1 MTRFMKYRVPLY
13 PNSAERSYNRLLQT
27 YVKDITQLDSRFTS
41 LKLDSE
47 LNNDGFSEDLNALL
61 NELISYGVMAANS
74 LTFRLP
80 SVYAQVAQWND
91 RQWVLSVKAGTG
103 IELPPGSALPT
114 GMVAYGNVSNPNDI
128 RARFGIDVDVYRAEP
143 WLRPRMNNWI
153 DYNTSLIKSI
163 PAQHFGKVESAIRSG
178 VMAGTSS
185 RELAKQIKAISG
197 VTSNRAKL
205 IAVDQIAKAN
215 AELTQYRQ
223 QDIGI
228 KSYKWLT
235 SGDER
240 VRPTHVANANKIF
253 KWSEP
258 PIVTGHPGH
267 EIRCR
272 CTALAVF
279 ED

>member
-1 MTRFMKYRVPLY
+1 MAIKIPLY
-13 PNSAERSYNRLLQT
+13 PNSAERAYNRMLQD
-27 YVKDITQLDSRFTS
+27 YVKEVIQYDKRFT
-41 LKLDSE
+41 E
-47 LNNDGFSEDLNALL
+47 LRMDGFSEDLTALL
-61 NELISYGVMAANS
+61 NELVSLGLAAANS

-80 SVYAQVAQWND
+80 STYAQVANWNN
-91 RQWVLSVKAGTG
+91 RQWVLAVKAGTG
-103 IELPPGSALPT
+103 ITLPPSSAIPS

-128 RARFGIDVDVYRAEP
+128 RARFGIGVDVYRSEP
-143 WLRPRMNNWI
+143 WLRPKMNNWI

-163 PAQHFGKVESAIRSG
+163 PVQHFARVEGSIRNG
-178 VMAGTSS
+178 IMAGSSS
-185 RELAKQIKAISG
+185 RELAKQIKDISG
-197 VTSNRAKL
+197 VTANRAKL

-253 KWSEP
+253 KWSEAP
-258 PIVTGHPGH
+258 SVTGHPGT
-267 EIRCR
+267 EVRCR

>member
-1 MTRFMKYRVPLY
+1 MSIKIPLY
-13 PNSAERSYNRLLQT
+13 PNSAERTYNRTLQA
-27 YVKDITQLDSRFTS
+27 YAKDITQFDSRFTQ
-41 LKLDSE
+41 LRLDGQV
-47 LNNDGFSEDLNALL
+47 NNDGFSEDLNALL
-61 NELISYGVMAANS
+61 NELLAIATSTANS

-80 SVYAQVAQWND
+80 SIYAQVSQWND
-91 RQWVLSVKAGTG
+91 RQWILAVKAGTG
-103 IELPPGSALPT
+103 ITLPNSAALPVV
-114 GMVAYGNVSNPNDI
+114 GSIPFGSVSNPNDI
-128 RARFGIDVDVYRAEP
+128 RAKFGIDVDIYRAEP

-163 PAQHFGKVESAIRSG
+163 PQQHFARVEATIRQG

-240 VRPTHVANANKIF
+240 VRPTHVANANKVF

-258 PIVTGHPGH
+258 PSVTGHPGH
-267 EIRCR
+267 DVRCR

>member
-1 MTRFMKYRVPLY
+1 MALKIPPY
-13 PNSAERSYNRLLQT
+13 PNSAEREYNRMLQT
-27 YVKDITQLDSRFTS
+27 YVKDITWFDRRFAD
-41 LKLDSE
+41 LKLDGQVT
-47 LNNDGFSEDLNALL
+47 NDGFSEDLTALL
-61 NELISYGVMAANS
+61 SELISYGLSAANS
-74 LTFRLP
+74 LIFRLP
-80 SVYAQVAQWND
+80 SVYAQISTWND
-91 RQWVLSVKAGTG
+91 RQWVLAVKAGTG
-103 IELPPGSALPT
+103 IQLPQSGAIPS
-114 GMVAYGNVSNPNDI
+114 GMVAYGSVSNPNDI
-128 RARFGIDVDVYRAEP
+128 RARFGIGVDVYRAEP

-153 DYNTSLIKSI
+153 DYNSSLIKSI
-163 PAQHFGKVESAIRSG
+163 PTQHFAKVEATIRQG
-178 VMAGTSS
+178 VMAGTSG

-228 KSYKWLT
+228 KRYKWLT

-240 VRPTHVANANKIF
+240 VRPTHVANANKVF

-258 PIVTGHPGH
+258 PSVTGHPGA

-279 ED
+279 DD